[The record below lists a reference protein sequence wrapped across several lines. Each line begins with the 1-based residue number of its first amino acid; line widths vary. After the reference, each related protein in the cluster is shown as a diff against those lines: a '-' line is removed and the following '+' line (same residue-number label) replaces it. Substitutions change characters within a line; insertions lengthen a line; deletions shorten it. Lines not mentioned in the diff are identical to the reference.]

1 MNEKQKQAIE
11 KMYKKGLVNVQ
22 EIAEPMLERYDE
34 LDIQQCRF
42 VIEYLLADRDF
53 TEDYI
58 NDLEKEIDRLKD
70 LKED

>member
-1 MNEKQKQAIE
+1 MNEKQKQAIA
-11 KMYKKGLVNVQ
+11 KMYEKGLVNVQ
-22 EIAEPMLERYDE
+22 EIAEPMLERYHE

>member
-1 MNEKQKQAIE
+1 MKNKNKQLK
-11 KMYKKGLVNVQ
+11 KMYEKGLVNVQ

-58 NDLEKEIDRLKD
+58 NELVKRINYIERKINE
-70 LKED
+70 